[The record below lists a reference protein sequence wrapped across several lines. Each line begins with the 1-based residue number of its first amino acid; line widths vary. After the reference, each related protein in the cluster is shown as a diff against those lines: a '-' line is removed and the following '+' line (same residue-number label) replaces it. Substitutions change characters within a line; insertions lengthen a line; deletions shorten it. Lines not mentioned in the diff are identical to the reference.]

1 MKKLL
6 LMGMIVAAIGCRSTT
21 RYGRQHEAMISSTN
35 TAPVTSMSSRDIAGV
50 MDAANNGEIQQAQ
63 AALPHLTSQET
74 RDFAN
79 MMISD
84 HTMALGE
91 ASTVFSTNHIVARNS
106 SGQAAMLRDQSKRI
120 ISTLNNS
127 GSSADRVYIQSQ
139 VDVHQGLLT
148 LLDSQLIPSAHNDL
162 LNMLQKQRSTVA
174 AHLDRARQILATM
187 P

>member
-1 MKKLL
+1 
-6 LMGMIVAAIGCRSTT
+6 MGEGLSQVRAPGIG
-21 RYGRQHEAMISSTN
+21 GGV
-35 TAPVTSMSSRDIAGV
+35 VTVVPTGAGSV
-50 MDAANNGEIQQAQ
+50 PRATLGPSAQ
-63 AALPHLTSQET
+63 ARIYGLSATAGT
-74 RDFAN
+74 RPVQAVGYVLV
-79 MMISD
+79 
-84 HTMALGE
+84 TP
-91 ASTVFSTNHIVARNS
+91 
-106 SGQAAMLRDQSKRI
+106 SGQAAMLRDQSSRI

-148 LLDSQLIPSAHNDL
+148 MLDSQLIPSAHNDL